1 MQRYVLIAAAISAL
15 LAAAGT
21 GSQVHAQGT
30 RKVISITA
38 VSYKFTPNLITVNRG
53 DTVVIQ
59 FSNDDT
65 DRRFAHS
72 FAARWLVNAQVTARG
87 TFRTGVADERRFFA
101 ADFGQKFE
109 IEFVAD
115 QAGSFPFVCGI
126 FNHGAL
132 GQTGALNVVVG
143 SQ

>member
-1 MQRYVLIAAAISAL
+1 MQRYVLIAVISAL

-21 GSQVHAQGT
+21 GSQVQAQGT

-38 VSYKFTPNLITVNRG
+38 VSYKFTPSLITVNRG

-59 FSNDDT
+59 FSNEDP
-65 DRRFAHS
+65 DRRPHS
-72 FAARWLVNAQVTARG
+72 IAARWLVNMQVTTRG

-101 ADFGQKFE
+101 TDPGQKFE